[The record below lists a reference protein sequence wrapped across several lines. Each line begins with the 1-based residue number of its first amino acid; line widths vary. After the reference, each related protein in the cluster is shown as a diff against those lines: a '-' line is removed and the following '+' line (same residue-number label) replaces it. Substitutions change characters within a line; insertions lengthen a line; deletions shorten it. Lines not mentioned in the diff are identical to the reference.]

1 MKRPPKI
8 LEWIL
13 ERFLRYEDYETILGD
28 FDEKYLSIIQ
38 SKGLLASYVWYIF
51 QIITSIPKFI
61 KGAIIWSSIMI
72 KSYVKIAVRNLLRHK
87 LFSFI
92 NVFSLAIGLAISIL
106 ITLFVVEELSYD
118 KFHEKRNNLYR
129 VEQDQFQ
136 SSNSDPK
143 HVTETP
149 VPMASALMEKIPEI
163 KYATR
168 YRTVGRFI
176 LRYQDKHFPESGI
189 RAVDSEFLEMFTFPF
204 IEGNKSTALDDP
216 YSIILTKNMAEKY
229 FEDESPI
236 GKTISVDSRF
246 DVKVTGIIENVPSN
260 SSMQFT
266 MLVPYK
272 LLETLGLIEGTW
284 VSNDLTTFV
293 QLHENMFIH
302 AVNKK
307 IDDLWLGKAQALI
320 NEQFPKYSEMF
331 QKMRHPEFMLQPI
344 TKMRLYVGNSGNLNL
359 LYIRIFSAIA
369 FFILLIACVNFMNLS
384 TAGSS
389 VRSKE
394 IGMRKVVGAVKS
406 NIIKQFFTES
416 ITLSVLA
423 LLFSLIMLRLFIPVF
438 NNLAQRNLSFNLVE
452 NFNSVIMIVVLT
464 IFTGI
469 VAGSY
474 PALFLSKYSSAVIL
488 KGGGKSGSKSPFFR
502 RILVV
507 FQFTLFII
515 FIVCTFTVYDQVTY
529 LRTRDPGFDREVLSY
544 IRLRDSNR
552 SQYPI
557 LKTELSKSSLI
568 TGITGTRQ
576 LPFNITADRGAI
588 DWEGKETGEGEG
600 GLKFNW
606 NIVDYN
612 FTETLGLEI
621 LRGKTFSDEYSGN
634 YPSVF
639 LVNEEVE
646 KIMGAESAVG
656 KRFKISGIEGTIL
669 GVIKNYNY
677 RPLFFDIGPLVIHL
691 SPEDINFIVLK
702 ISGDNIT
709 AAVEHINSVW
719 KKIVPD
725 EPIEFFFFE
734 DTMRNMY
741 LSQERLGNI
750 LKYISII
757 VAAIA
762 CLGLFGLAL
771 FTLEQR
777 TKEIGIRKVLGSSIP
792 EILGLVIKD
801 FLIWILW
808 AFVLASPLAYLAM
821 KNWLNNFAYR
831 INPGWEIFLFAGLIA
846 FGITLFTIS
855 FQTIKAAF
863 SNPVEAL
870 RYE

>member
-176 LRYQDKHFPESGI
+176 LRYQDKYFPESGI

-236 GKTISVDSRF
+236 GKTISVDSKF

-359 LYIRIFSAIA
+359 LYIRIFSA
-369 FFILLIACVNFMNLS
+369 
-384 TAGSS
+384 
-389 VRSKE
+389 
-394 IGMRKVVGAVKS
+394 
-406 NIIKQFFTES
+406 
-416 ITLSVLA
+416 
-423 LLFSLIMLRLFIPVF
+423 
-438 NNLAQRNLSFNLVE
+438 
-452 NFNSVIMIVVLT
+452 
-464 IFTGI
+464 
-469 VAGSY
+469 
-474 PALFLSKYSSAVIL
+474 
-488 KGGGKSGSKSPFFR
+488 
-502 RILVV
+502 
-507 FQFTLFII
+507 
-515 FIVCTFTVYDQVTY
+515 
-529 LRTRDPGFDREVLSY
+529 
-544 IRLRDSNR
+544 
-552 SQYPI
+552 
-557 LKTELSKSSLI
+557 
-568 TGITGTRQ
+568 
-576 LPFNITADRGAI
+576 
-588 DWEGKETGEGEG
+588 
-600 GLKFNW
+600 
-606 NIVDYN
+606 
-612 FTETLGLEI
+612 
-621 LRGKTFSDEYSGN
+621 
-634 YPSVF
+634 
-639 LVNEEVE
+639 
-646 KIMGAESAVG
+646 
-656 KRFKISGIEGTIL
+656 
-669 GVIKNYNY
+669 
-677 RPLFFDIGPLVIHL
+677 LVIHTNFL
-691 SPEDINFIVLK
+691 SN
-702 ISGDNIT
+702 
-709 AAVEHINSVW
+709 
-719 KKIVPD
+719 
-725 EPIEFFFFE
+725 
-734 DTMRNMY
+734 
-741 LSQERLGNI
+741 RLFYTFDS
-750 LKYISII
+750 LCKFHESFDCR
-757 VAAIA
+757 V
-762 CLGLFGLAL
+762 F
-771 FTLEQR
+771 
-777 TKEIGIRKVLGSSIP
+777 
-792 EILGLVIKD
+792 
-801 FLIWILW
+801 
-808 AFVLASPLAYLAM
+808 SPL
-821 KNWLNNFAYR
+821 KRNRNEKSRWSSK
-831 INPGWEIFLFAGLIA
+831 E
-846 FGITLFTIS
+846 
-855 FQTIKAAF
+855 
-863 SNPVEAL
+863 
-870 RYE
+870 